1 MGGDPR
7 SDVYP
12 GGIVDLSTSGR
23 PGILGLESPL
33 GAEDRLQL
41 QRLSSSCAFSRLPG
55 GSPGM
60 GAISRFPVSHLLVTG
75 GAGFIGSHLVD
86 RLLGDGHRVTVV
98 DDFDPFYDP
107 SIKRRNVEP
116 HLRSD
121 RYSLAEIDIRDADAL
136 RRLPGEFDA
145 IVHLAARAGVR
156 PSILDPIGYQEV
168 NVRGTQNVL
177 ELARERGI
185 RQFVFASSSSV
196 YGINPRVPWREDDHV
211 LLPISPYASTKVSGE
226 LLGHVY
232 SHLYGIRFV
241 ALRFFTVYGPRQRP
255 DLAIHKFAR
264 LMLEGRPIP
273 VYGDGSTRRDYS
285 FVDDIVEGIV
295 RSIAY
300 DRSPYAVLN
309 LGNDRTITL
318 SELIALLEET
328 LGVKAAVE
336 RHPDQPGDVPQTWAS
351 MDLAT
356 DALGELPRTPFPEGL
371 RRFADWLRG

>member
-1 MGGDPR
+1 MH
-7 SDVYP
+7 V
-12 GGIVDLSTSGR
+12 
-23 PGILGLESPL
+23 
-33 GAEDRLQL
+33 
-41 QRLSSSCAFSRLPG
+41 
-55 GSPGM
+55 
-60 GAISRFPVSHLLVTG
+60 LVTG

-86 RLLGDGHRVTVV
+86 RLLADGEQVTVV

-107 SIKRRNVEP
+107 AVKRRNVAS
-116 HLRSD
+116 HLGHD
-121 RYSLAEIDIRDADAL
+121 RYRLVEADIRDLEAL
-136 RRLPGEFDA
+136 RGLRGDFDA

-156 PSILDPIGYQEV
+156 PSIADPVGYQEV

-196 YGINPRVPWREDDHV
+196 YGINPNVPWREDDHV

-232 SHLYGIRFV
+232 SHLHGIRFL

-264 LMLEGRPIP
+264 LMREGKAIP

-285 FVDDIVEGIV
+285 FVGDIVEGIV

-300 DRSPYAVLN
+300 DRSAYEVVN

-318 SELIALLEET
+318 TEMIAILEET
-328 LGVKAAVE
+328 LGVKAKIE

-351 MDLAT
+351 MEHAT
-356 DALGELPRTPFPEGL
+356 KLLGTLPRTPFPEGV
-371 RRFADWLRG
+371 RRFAAWLKDS